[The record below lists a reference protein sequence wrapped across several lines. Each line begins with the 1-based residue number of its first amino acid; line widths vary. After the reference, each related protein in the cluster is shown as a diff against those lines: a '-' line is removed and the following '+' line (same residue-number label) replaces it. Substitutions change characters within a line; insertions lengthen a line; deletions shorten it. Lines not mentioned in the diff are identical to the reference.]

1 MLLDISHILESPWP
15 LLTVAIILLAIVV
28 VIRQTW
34 PYKRRWWQ
42 LLLPLVL
49 AVAAVGLD
57 RFVETDYE
65 KIESVIDTGIR
76 AVIAQDL
83 GQIDRIISPDYA
95 DSAHRSKAGLMAF
108 CSDLLSQPLAERIKK
123 LQEQITI
130 SGPEATAELSLRV
143 HLQPQNV
150 YATAGTLMF
159 VKVKLNFAQT
169 LYGKWL
175 ISRVE
180 LITVNNQ
187 PLNWG
192 AFR

>member
-1 MLLDISHILESPWP
+1 MLLDINHILESPWP

-28 VIRQTW
+28 VVRQTW

-42 LLLPLVL
+42 LLLPLIL

-95 DSAHRSKAGLMAF
+95 DSARRSKAGLMAF
-108 CSDLLSQPLAERIKK
+108 CGDLLSQPLAERIKK
-123 LQEQITI
+123 LQEQINV
-130 SGPEATAELSLRV
+130 SGQQANAEVSVRV
-143 HLQPQNV
+143 HLQQQNV

-159 VKVKLNFAQT
+159 VKMKLYFAQVP
-169 LYGKWL
+169 YGKWL

-180 LITVNNQ
+180 VITVNNQ

-192 AFR
+192 SFR

>member
-95 DSAHRSKAGLMAF
+95 DSARRSKAGLMEF
-108 CSDLLSQPLAERIKK
+108 CRDLLLQPLAERIKK
-123 LQEQITI
+123 QQEQITI
-130 SGPEATAELSLRV
+130 SVPQAEAEISVRL
-143 HLQPQNV
+143 HLHPQNP
-150 YATAGTLMF
+150 YALGGTLMY
-159 VKVKLNFAQT
+159 VKMKLYLTKTA
-169 LYGKWL
+169 YGNWF
-175 ISRVE
+175 ISRAE

-187 PLNWG
+187 PVNWG
-192 AFR
+192 AV

>member
-1 MLLDISHILESPWP
+1 MLLDISHILESPWS

-42 LLLPLVL
+42 LLIPVVL
-49 AVAAVGLD
+49 AAGGLGLEH
-57 RFVETDYE
+57 FIETDYE

-83 GQIDRIISPDYA
+83 GQIDSIISPDYA
-95 DSAHRSKAGLMAF
+95 DSARRSKAGLMAF

-123 LQEQITI
+123 QQEQINI
-130 SGPEATAELSLRV
+130 SAPQATAEVSLRV

-150 YATAGTLMF
+150 YATTGTLLF
-159 VKVKLNFAQT
+159 VKMKFHFAQT

-192 AFR
+192 SVR